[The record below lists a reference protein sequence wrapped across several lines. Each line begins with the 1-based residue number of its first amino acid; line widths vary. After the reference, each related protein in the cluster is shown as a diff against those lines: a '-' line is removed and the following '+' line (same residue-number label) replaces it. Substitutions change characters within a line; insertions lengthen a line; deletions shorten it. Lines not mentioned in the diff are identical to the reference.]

1 MPPHDGRRSCL
12 FRHEQRSTRSSTCYS
27 SRAPRQRVR
36 LAESFQR
43 IYAIAARRCTNRR
56 ERCCQA
62 LAHLC
67 ANCHSMGL
75 SAAGARHPPARTA
88 FSRSVVKQITWPGG
102 QMPCFTTFHAAGSKQ
117 VVARLPSALRGSC
130 SALWQSFGCRKLL
143 QAAGMADGRSLA
155 AGQRAGRPTAAAGKE
170 GRAPSPRSKT
180 QRPGPHFS
188 EWHRGP
194 FISKITPAYFV
205 HRCDRPAS
213 IRGAGESPV
222 PGIPLDEVS

>member
-1 MPPHDGRRSCL
+1 MAGGRAS
-12 FRHEQRSTRSSTCYS
+12 FVMSSALRDLAHAIARARRASVCAS
-27 SRAPRQRVR
+27 PRASRG
-36 LAESFQR
+36 
-43 IYAIAARRCTNRR
+43 YAKAARRCTNRR

-88 FSRSVVKQITWPGG
+88 YSRSVVKQITWPGG
-102 QMPCFTTFHAAGSKQ
+102 QMPCFTAFHAAGSKQ
-117 VVARLPSALRGSC
+117 VVARLCHRRYGAAAVLCGRASVAASCCKRLGWPTAGALRPGS
-130 SALWQSFGCRKLL
+130 
-143 QAAGMADGRSLA
+143 GRGGQQRRLA
-155 AGQRAGRPTAAAGKE
+155 
-170 GRAPSPRSKT
+170 RAPSPRSKT

-194 FISKITPAYFV
+194 FISKITPAYIV

>member
-36 LAESFQR
+36 LAKSFQR
-43 IYAIAARRCTNRR
+43 ICESCQEVHESKRKMLPSTGASLRQLSLNGAVGARR
-56 ERCCQA
+56 ER
-62 LAHLC
+62 
-67 ANCHSMGL
+67 
-75 SAAGARHPPARTA
+75 PFP
-88 FSRSVVKQITWPGG
+88 RSVVKQITWPGG

-155 AGQRAGRPTAAAGKE
+155 AGQRAGRPTAAAGKGAVPSLE
-170 GRAPSPRSKT
+170 DPTARPPFFGAAPRALYLEDNTSEYRSQMRST
-180 QRPGPHFS
+180 SFDSWR
-188 EWHRGP
+188 R
-194 FISKITPAYFV
+194 
-205 HRCDRPAS
+205 
-213 IRGAGESPV
+213 
-222 PGIPLDEVS
+222 GIPV